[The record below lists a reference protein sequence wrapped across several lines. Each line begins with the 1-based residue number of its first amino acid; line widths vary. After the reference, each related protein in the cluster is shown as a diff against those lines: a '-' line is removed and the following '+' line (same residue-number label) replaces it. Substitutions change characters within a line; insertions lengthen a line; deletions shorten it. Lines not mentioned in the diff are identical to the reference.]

1 MMATMT
7 DTMSTGAPRAA
18 SKGWVEPLARI
29 GYTAKGVVYTLVGI
43 LAVQVAWGTG
53 GSIEGSQGVM
63 KTIATQP
70 FGSVLLILTAL
81 GLVGYVVWRF
91 VQSLL
96 DPDNKGTDAIG
107 LIKRVG
113 YAVSGITYALLA
125 FSAVRLVL
133 SGSGSNSNA
142 QQTWTARLL
151 SQPFGPWLV
160 ALVGVIII
168 GVGLYHFYRAYKASF
183 LKNYNGEMSAE
194 EKHWARR
201 IGRFGLT
208 ARGVTFLI
216 IGGFFIQAAR
226 QSDASEAQGLDAA
239 LTTLAQQAYG
249 PWLLGVVALGFVAYG
264 IYCFSY
270 ARYRGFEVH

>member
-1 MMATMT
+1 MATVT
-7 DTMSTGAPRAA
+7 DTISSGASSAA
-18 SKGWVEPLARI
+18 SKGWIEPLARI

-63 KTIATQP
+63 KTIAAQP
-70 FGSVLLILTAL
+70 FGSVLLILTAI

-91 VQSLL
+91 VQALL
-96 DPDNKGTDAIG
+96 DPDNKGTDATG
-107 LIKRVG
+107 LVKRIG
-113 YAVSGITYALLA
+113 YAVSGVTYALLT
-125 FSAVRLVL
+125 FSAVQLVL
-133 SGSGSNSNA
+133 SGSGSNGNA

-151 SQPFGPWLV
+151 SQPFGQWLV
-160 ALVGVIII
+160 GLVGVIII

-183 LKNYNGEMSAE
+183 IEHYNHEMSAK
-194 EKHWARR
+194 EKHWAKR
-201 IGRFGLT
+201 IGRFGLA

-239 LTTLAQQAYG
+239 LATLAQQSYG

-264 IYCFSY
+264 IYCFSR
-270 ARYRGFEVH
+270 ARYRRFEVHG

>member
-1 MMATMT
+1 MATIT
-7 DTMSTGAPRAA
+7 DAISGAAGTAP
-18 SKGWVEPLARI
+18 KGWVEPLARL
-29 GYTAKGVVYTLVGI
+29 GYAAKGVVYILVGL
-43 LAVQVAWGTG
+43 LAVQVALGTG
-53 GSIEGSQGVM
+53 GSLEGSQGVM
-63 KTIATQP
+63 KTIAAQP

-81 GLVGYVVWRF
+81 GLVGYVAWRF
-91 VQSLL
+91 VQAVL
-96 DPDNKGTDAIG
+96 DPDNKGTDVTGIV
-107 LIKRVG
+107 KRIG
-113 YAVSGITYALLA
+113 YAVSGVIYAFLA
-125 FSAVRLVL
+125 FSAVRIVL
-133 SGSGSNSNA
+133 SGSGGSGNA

-151 SQPFGPWLV
+151 SQPLGQWLV

-183 LKNYNGEMSAE
+183 LKNYNSEMSAE